1 MVSRFSLK
9 RKLRMKPVVACCFFA
24 ALSMAAINIFP
35 SFHFDDSVSG
45 LDYQASSQLY
55 GKLTQKRLWRNTGS
69 IPKQT
74 NSFYRHDKLLPME
87 KRQLKRWQSS
97 DMPHNLAEPTQEKGN
112 REMPE
117 AASISEDR
125 RKLLRE
131 RLKSRKMMLP
141 MVRRSWRQKVNKAED
156 SSRIPTIRFQSL
168 VENGNLQVSK
178 SNETTADSQDPEH
191 LSKVSSTLNYMT
203 VIKKAHFPQIQ
214 CSTDIQSTNDTKKT
228 FAWFKFSQNDG
239 KLTQI
244 IRENEYKA
252 LRREKMMKSDF
263 SLQNN
268 GKNERD
274 SVSLMNRW
282 VSELK
287 FHNSVGTSLP
297 ISNAGRSG
305 RLHKDS
311 AHWFDSNDVEKIK
324 LLTNGSV
331 IAKARIPGHGQVMKV
346 CLGLQSPIDG
356 FMECCQQGMCG
367 LIKRPSD
374 LNEIIAFHLDR
385 VLGLNRSL
393 PVVART
399 FRDDLLPY
407 KFTNGVVR
415 PVVWWDADIQ
425 HMDDPNNDQN
435 SFVLSWSQYQA
446 MLRQGCDTNKSHGNH
461 AVPCLGVKRSEWG
474 RLALFDF
481 LLQVHD
487 RLDRHCCGFKPE
499 ISEPCVEDL
508 LHGKCSNLKEQLL
521 VHILIRKGN
530 PSQLVYI
537 DNAARLL
544 QAKDNLNFRL
554 LEGID
559 EFPAHAV
566 KLMQTGC
573 LRSRLL
579 KSLHMDREFWDS
591 HNGIKGLKKLV
602 QVIEKRAQILLNYI
616 QEKDIKLVHD

>member
-1 MVSRFSLK
+1 
-9 RKLRMKPVVACCFFA
+9 
-24 ALSMAAINIFP
+24 MAAINIFP

-55 GKLTQKRLWRNTGS
+55 GKWTQKRLWGNTG
-69 IPKQT
+69 PKQT
-74 NSFYRHDKLLPME
+74 NSFDRHDKLLPME

-97 DMPHNLAEPTQEKGN
+97 DMLHNLAEPTQEKDN

-117 AASISEDR
+117 AANVSEDR
-125 RKLLRE
+125 GKLLRE
-131 RLKSRKMMLP
+131 RLKRRKMMLSK
-141 MVRRSWRQKVNKAED
+141 VRKSWRQKGNKAED
-156 SSRIPTIRFQSL
+156 SSKIPTIRFQSL
-168 VENGNLQVSK
+168 LQNGILQVSK
-178 SNETTADSQDPEH
+178 SNWTTAGSHDPGH
-191 LSKVSSTLNYMT
+191 QSKVSSTLNYMS

-214 CSTDIQSTNDTKKT
+214 CSTDIQSTNDTRKA
-228 FAWFKFSQNDG
+228 FAWFKFPPNKDG
-239 KLTQI
+239 KLTPM
-244 IRENEYKA
+244 IRGNEYKA
-252 LRREKMMKSDF
+252 FSREKMMKSDI
-263 SLQNN
+263 SLLNN
-268 GKNERD
+268 GKSEKD
-274 SVSLMNRW
+274 STSMVNRW

-287 FHNSVGTSLP
+287 IHNSVGTSFP

-311 AHWFDSNDVEKIK
+311 AHWFDSNDVEKMK
-324 LLTNGSV
+324 LLANGSV

-346 CLGLQSPIDG
+346 CLSLQSPIAIADL
-356 FMECCQQGMCG
+356 MEYCQQGMCG

-393 PVVART
+393 PVLARK
-399 FRDDLLPY
+399 FSDDLLPY

-425 HMDDPNNDQN
+425 HVDDPNNDQN
-435 SFVLSWSQYQA
+435 SFVLSWSRYQA
-446 MLRQGCDTNKSHGNH
+446 VLRQKCGTNKAHGNH
-461 AVPCLGVKRSEWG
+461 TVPCLGVKHSEWG

-508 LHGKCSNLKEQLL
+508 LHEKCSNLKEQLL
-521 VHILIRKGN
+521 VHILVRKGN

-544 QAKDNLNFRL
+544 QANDNLNFRL

-566 KLMQTGC
+566 KFMQSGC

-579 KSLHMDREFWDS
+579 KSLRMDREFWDS
-591 HNGIKGLKKLV
+591 HNGIKGLKKFV